1 MPDVLDRGLGRDA
14 FARPSRF
21 NDQIVVGVREPA
33 PRCGGWRA
41 TVDEDGHY
49 SFAIAL

>member
-1 MPDVLDRGLGRDA
+1 MPDVLDCGLGRDA

-33 PRCGGWRA
+33 PRCRGWRG
-41 TVDEDGHY
+41 TVDEDGQY
-49 SFAIAL
+49 CLAVTL